1 MEVDNDGNSATQI
14 RISLQLYQGC
24 DESLKVPSLPMAVP
38 ANLKRKGLASIV
50 NHLLGRT
57 SDEQDTED
65 EDEDS
70 SSTASRSDNK
80 LAPLP
85 FDFLIQK
92 TNRLLRTSLENAVR
106 SSGLSTE
113 EDLLISY
120 FPAVKP
126 PQTGD
131 DSEPLPDWVSTVSHC
146 TGREFGSNVFIS
158 GAYDGIIRVHDVSS
172 GTVLSQ
178 AQAHDGPIKC
188 MSVHASNATSSNI
201 MIATGSGDHTLAT
214 HCYIGG
220 KKSSLRLHAEYI
232 GTHTDGIEAA
242 RFNSDGNTLAS
253 ADWNGNVALWQ
264 VPDISEFDTDANV
277 PRQSKKKSKRAK
289 TDLTGT
295 DSSNNTCRTVTAGV
309 TWKAHSS
316 NVSGVVWG
324 SDSKHLIT
332 GSWDHS
338 VKTWDA
344 ERQDCLLTLNGARV
358 VTTLDR
364 CSNSD
369 IIATGHPDSAVRLWD
384 MRVGGS
390 KEQSKV
396 LDASLKTSHKAWI
409 SAVEWSLTEPHMLAT
424 ASHDGFVKM
433 WDIRST
439 LPLHSVRA
447 HKKGEKGLC
456 VTLGEKV
463 AFSGGSDCMVKK
475 LTW

>member
-1 MEVDNDGNSATQI
+1 MMEVDNDGNPATQI
-14 RISLQLYQGC
+14 RISLQLYRGC
-24 DESLKVPSLPMAVP
+24 DESLEVPSLPMAVP

-57 SDEQDTED
+57 DTDKQDNED
-65 EDEDS
+65 EDEES
-70 SSTASRSDNK
+70 TSSTASGNDNK

-131 DSEPLPDWVSTVSHC
+131 DTEPLPDWVSAIAFS
-146 TGREFGSNVFIS
+146 SNFFMS
-158 GAYDGIIRVHDVSS
+158 GAYDGILRVHDVSS
-172 GTVLSQ
+172 GAVSSQ
-178 AQAHDGPIKC
+178 VQAHDGPIKC
-188 MSVHASNATSSNI
+188 MSVHPYTGNSNVVANSNDI
-201 MIATGSGDHTLAT
+201 MIATGSGDHTLVT
-214 HCYIGG
+214 HIYNCAEN
-220 KKSSLRLHAEYI
+220 KLRLNAEYT
-232 GTHTDGIEAA
+232 GTHTNGIEAA
-242 RFNSDGNTLAS
+242 RFNSAGNTLAS

-264 VPDISEFDTDANV
+264 VPDIINTNDNSEG
-277 PRQSKKKSKRAK
+277 QSKKKSKRAK
-289 TDLTGT
+289 EDFTGT
-295 DSSNNTCRTVTAGV
+295 DSSSNNVTAGV

-316 NVSGVVWG
+316 NVSGVVW
-324 SDSKHLIT
+324 SLDNKHLIT

-384 MRVGGS
+384 MRVGGA
-390 KEQSKV
+390 KEQAKV
-396 LDASLKTSHKAWI
+396 LDASLKVSHKAWI
-409 SAVEWSLTEPHMLAT
+409 SAVEWSPIEPHMLAT
-424 ASHDGFVKM
+424 TSHDGLIKM

-456 VTLGEKV
+456 VTLGENI
-463 AFSGGSDCMVKK
+463 AFSGGSDCMIKK
-475 LTW
+475 FTW